1 MACSKK
7 IFLLFLAYYIAKT
20 QMIYSSN
27 IGIKSYNSMV
37 FQTINLHKKYKKNF
51 SKNFKFFIDI
61 T

>member
-27 IGIKSYNSMV
+27 IGIKSDNSMV
-37 FQTINLHKKYKKNF
+37 FQTINLHKKYTKKI
-51 SKNFKFFIDI
+51 FKKFQIFY
-61 T
+61 

>member
-7 IFLLFLAYYIAKT
+7 IFLLFLAYYISKT

-27 IGIKSYNSMV
+27 IGIKSDNSMV
-37 FQTINLHKKYKKNF
+37 FQTINLHKKYTK
-51 SKNFKFFIDI
+51 KFFKKISNFLL